1 MKEEEEDNLKL
12 ARLKEEVS
20 TISCEAR
27 QLSSFL
33 LELKLR
39 NSNNFLIVSWLDRI
53 QLKFIANRNISQ
65 MQHNVT
71 VLRAYPLGLLLQL
84 EESRN
89 IIYIKREKN
98 NTVKAFC
105 LLKEVC
111 TTKEN
116 KLRLNFWQEP

>member
-1 MKEEEEDNLKL
+1 
-12 ARLKEEVS
+12 
-20 TISCEAR
+20 
-27 QLSSFL
+27 
-33 LELKLR
+33 
-39 NSNNFLIVSWLDRI
+39 
-53 QLKFIANRNISQ
+53 

-89 IIYIKREKN
+89 IIYIKGEKN

-116 KLRLNFWQEP
+116 KLRLNFWQEA